1 MSTRAEWSVRNGADL
16 NQVSGNTPCVEP
28 RHSAATSSTRDPAL
42 CFQSDAAVT
51 TVRTLMIRPQ
61 PWFPNLSTLTTH
73 RPAAVGGRS
82 ARRSNRLF
90 PLGSLQSARHAGQ
103 ISGVVVNAVA
113 LVVNVSERAG
123 GTSEAAFRWD
133 CAPQPLM
140 WAADSDA
147 ALMRTAGTAGV
158 SGGEV
163 GLSELFVL
171 IFEYVCHLIG
181 TTALRVGRG
190 SFRDPGKASF
200 YWLSCCGRTG
210 LPSAGG

>member
-1 MSTRAEWSVRNGADL
+1 M
-16 NQVSGNTPCVEP
+16 
-28 RHSAATSSTRDPAL
+28 
-42 CFQSDAAVT
+42 
-51 TVRTLMIRPQ
+51 
-61 PWFPNLSTLTTH
+61 
-73 RPAAVGGRS
+73 
-82 ARRSNRLF
+82 
-90 PLGSLQSARHAGQ
+90 
-103 ISGVVVNAVA
+103 A

-123 GTSEAAFRWD
+123 GASEAAFRWD
-133 CAPQPLM
+133 SAPQPLM

-163 GLSELFVL
+163 GLSELFAL

-190 SFRDPGKASF
+190 SFRDPGRASF
-200 YWLSCCGRTG
+200 YWLSWCGRTG